1 MIKVTES
8 AEKLTPA
15 KKNIQVKDVYIKDLK
30 FVDETGDITQQVIDA
45 LPNDIDRISFKI
57 TIELPVEA
65 ENIDLSDD
73 EE

>member
-1 MIKVTES
+1 MIKITES

-30 FVDETGDITQQVIDA
+30 FVDETGDITQQVLDA
-45 LPNDIDRISFKI
+45 LPNDIDKISFKI
-57 TIELPVEA
+57 TIENPE
-65 ENIDLSDD
+65 EIDKIDLSDD